1 MNSVSSSM
9 HNEKQS
15 NQLLFG
21 LFDEEMSGTLSDY
34 LTRIISPGPATM
46 MLRESMRHATRTIIH
61 RHTELTKAVS
71 GTKTLQDIGSY

>member
-9 HNEKQS
+9 HNEKS
-15 NQLLFG
+15 YQLLFE
-21 LFDEEMSGTLSDY
+21 LFDEEMSGTLPDY